1 MKMENKRE
9 AQERRAAERKK
20 KEREALLRRIAII
33 VVIVAAVVGLVG
45 YGVYDS
51 KHNKTANEA
60 SQNAQSVNEASTSV
74 SDDTASSSA
83 ASTTL
88 NTDTSLEVADGD
100 TVNIH
105 YVGSVDGVEFQGG
118 TGDYDLEIGS
128 GAFIP
133 GFEEQ
138 LVGAHVGDIVDVKVT
153 FPEGYR
159 DSADA
164 EGNKMVLSGADAVFT
179 VTINGIYK

>member
-9 AQERRAAERKK
+9 AQERRAIERKRK
-20 KEREALLRRIAII
+20 QQAALIRRVAII
-33 VVIVAAVVGLVG
+33 VVIVAAVGGLIG

-51 KHNKTANEA
+51 KHNTTANQATE
-60 SQNAQSVNEASTSV
+60 NTQSVDNTSV
-74 SDDTASSSA
+74 TDNTSA
-83 ASTTL
+83 TL
-88 NTDTSLEVADGD
+88 NTDTSLEVVNGD

-128 GAFIP
+128 GTFIP

-138 LVGAHVGDIVDVKVT
+138 LVGAHVGDTVDVKVT

-164 EGNKMVLSGADAVFT
+164 DGNKMVLSGADAVFT

>member
-20 KEREALLRRIAII
+20 KEREALLRRITII

-51 KHNKTANEA
+51 KHNTSANEA
-60 SQNAQSVNEASTSV
+60 TQQSSTDASTSV

-128 GAFIP
+128 GTFIP

-138 LVGAHVGDIVDVKVT
+138 LVGAHVGDTVDVKVT

>member
-33 VVIVAAVVGLVG
+33 AAIVAAVVGLVG
-45 YGVYDS
+45 YGVYDR
-51 KHNKTANEA
+51 KP
-60 SQNAQSVNEASTSV
+60 
-74 SDDTASSSA
+74 
-83 ASTTL
+83 
-88 NTDTSLEVADGD
+88 LEVADGD

-128 GAFIP
+128 GTFIP

-138 LVGAHVGDIVDVKVT
+138 LVGSHVGDTVDVKVT

-159 DSADA
+159 DSEDA